1 MNRLPVQLA
10 NAPAPFAPAALP
22 DFSSVGLD
30 TALAARSVSQAHGD
44 AELFTRA
51 LAAGVAADAASR
63 DDRDR
68 ALDLVAIAGWRAGAL
83 GLRADALTRLAALPT
98 AETRVAAA
106 AVLGIGVDQLDVF
119 IRRQGTDRF
128 WWPGR
133 ADQRGYVLA
142 VGGFRG
148 IGGAWIRPPERVE
161 RLADPGAFAFLVGGV
176 WWRLDADVWGSRL
189 AVLAEEP
196 ATALASG
203 ERVTVQDGVTVVIG
217 PDTHLAWVHV
227 REAA

>member
-1 MNRLPVQLA
+1 MRGVPVQLA

-22 DFSSVGLD
+22 DLASVGLD
-30 TALAARSVSQAHGD
+30 AALAAMSVAQAHGD
-44 AELFTRA
+44 SELFTRA
-51 LAAGVAADAASR
+51 LGAGVAADPSAL

-68 ALDLVAIAGWRAGAL
+68 ALDLVAIAAWRAGAL
-83 GLRADALTRLAALPT
+83 GLRGDALARLGTLPT
-98 AETRVAAA
+98 ADARMAAA
-106 AVLGIGVDQLDVF
+106 AALGIGVDQLELF
-119 IRRQGTDRF
+119 LRRQRSDRF

-148 IGGAWIRPPERVE
+148 LGGAWIRPPERIEHLV
-161 RLADPGAFAFLVGGV
+161 DPGAFAFLVAGT
-176 WWRLDADVWGSRL
+176 WWRLDADAWGSRL

-196 ATALASG
+196 ETASA
-203 ERVTVQDGVTVVIG
+203 VHDGVTVVIG

-227 REAA
+227 REDA